1 MRRRHRTL
9 SHVAFVAFFAFISVF
24 IPLNARGQT
33 ASPSEAKATGGTST
47 VKGRVTLG
55 DGKGLQGIA
64 VVLMPADFTPERK
77 PAGRA
82 TTDSEGEF
90 VMTNVVAGR
99 YSLQPLA
106 PAYTWSDAPGANW
119 MGGSGKVI
127 DLAPGETVEN
137 QNITL
142 TRGGV
147 ITGRVVDADGKPV
160 VEQGVMIV
168 PAESAATSR
177 GIISPY
183 FNQTDDRGVYRIYG
197 LPAGRYL
204 VSVGEDKNSRAMMMG
219 PGGSANRYTRTFHPN
234 VIEAAQAKVIEVTA
248 GSEASG
254 IDITLAAA
262 AKTFEATGRIIDA
275 VTGKPV
281 AGVAYGVGTVHP
293 DGKSMGSFGSEGGR
307 SGANGEFRLKNLTP
321 GRYAAV
327 VFGNIQT
334 PSENYSEPAPFE
346 ITDGDVSGLVIKL
359 RKGASVSGVAV
370 LEGSSDPA
378 LLARLSQLSLSFNV
392 MPLDPKASEL
402 RAPNFSQTQIK
413 PDGSFRAI
421 GLQPGKVQI
430 GFGGYPPQKG
440 FTLLRIE
447 HNGVE
452 VRDVIEVGA
461 GEEVTGV
468 RLRIAYGTSIVRGQ
482 VQPRSDGAPA
492 QLPNGARVS
501 VSVRRVGA
509 TLPQWGEHTVEIDGR
524 GRFSLDGLTAG
535 EYELTLQG
543 WIAAAPGTPRG
554 RQLPLHRQIITVPE
568 NGEIDLKIV
577 YELTPKKQETP

>member
-1 MRRRHRTL
+1 MRKRHRPL
-9 SHVAFVAFFAFISVF
+9 ACVALIAFVSIF
-24 IPLNARGQT
+24 IPLDAQGQA
-33 ASPSEAKATGGTST
+33 ASPPEAKATGGTST

-64 VVLMPADFTPERK
+64 VVLMPADFSPERK

-82 TTDSEGEF
+82 TTDSEGNF
-90 VMTNVVAGR
+90 VMTNVAAGR

-106 PAYTWSDAPGANW
+106 PAYTSNDAPGGNW
-119 MGGSGKVI
+119 MGGGKVI

-160 VEQGVMIV
+160 IEQGVMVV
-168 PAESAATSR
+168 PAENAAMNR
-177 GIISPY
+177 PVMSPY
-183 FNQTDDRGVYRIYG
+183 LNQTDDRGVYRIYG

-204 VSVGEDKNSRAMMMG
+204 VSVGQDKNSQTVMMG
-219 PGGSANRYTRTFHPN
+219 PVGANRYTRTFHPN
-234 VIEAAQAKVIEVTA
+234 AIEAAQAKVIEVTA
-248 GSEASG
+248 GGEASG
-254 IDITLAAA
+254 IDIALAAA
-262 AKTFEATGRIIDA
+262 PKTFEATGRIIDA
-275 VTGKPV
+275 ATGKPV
-281 AGVAYGVGTVHP
+281 AGVNYGVGTVRP
-293 DGKSMGSFGSEGGR
+293 DGRTLSGFGGEGAR

-327 VFGNIQT
+327 VFGNFQT
-334 PSENYSEPAPFE
+334 PSENYGEPAPFE
-346 ITDGDVSGLVIKL
+346 ITDADVSGLVIKT

-370 LEGSSDPA
+370 LEGTTDPA

-392 MPLDPKASEL
+392 MPLDPKANEL

-413 PDGSFRAI
+413 PDGSFRAV

-452 VRDVIEVGA
+452 VREMIEVGA

-482 VQPRSDGAPA
+482 VQTRSDGAPA
-492 QLPNGARVS
+492 PLPGGARVS

-524 GRFSLDGLTAG
+524 GRFSLDGLAAG

-543 WIAAAPGTPRG
+543 WVAGAPGSTPRG
-554 RQLPLHRQIITVPE
+554 TQLPMHRQTITVPE
-568 NGEIDLKIV
+568 SGEINLNVV

>member
-1 MRRRHRTL
+1 MRKRHRTL
-9 SHVAFVAFFAFISVF
+9 AYVAFAAFVSVF
-24 IPLNARGQT
+24 IPLDAQGQT
-33 ASPSEAKATGGTST
+33 AAPEAKATGSTGT
-47 VKGRVTLG
+47 VKGRVMLG

-82 TTDSEGEF
+82 TTDREGDF
-90 VMTNVVAGR
+90 VMTNVAAGR

-106 PAYTWSDAPGANW
+106 PAYASSDAPGGNL
-119 MGGSGKVI
+119 MNRGKVI

-160 VEQGVMIV
+160 IEQGVMV
-168 PAESAATSR
+168 VSAQNPATNRPAAM
-177 GIISPY
+177 PY
-183 FNQTDDRGVYRIYG
+183 LNQTDDRGVYRIYG

-204 VSVGEDKNSRAMMMG
+204 VSVGQDKNNQLMMMG
-219 PGGSANRYTRTFHPN
+219 QGDNNRYTRTFHPN
-234 VIEAAQAKVIEVTA
+234 AIEAAQAKVIEVTA
-248 GSEASG
+248 GGEASG
-254 IDITLAAA
+254 IDITLAPSP
-262 AKTFEATGRIIDA
+262 KMFEARGRIVDGA
-275 VTGKPV
+275 TGKPV
-281 AGVAYGVGTVHP
+281 AGVNYGFGTVRP
-293 DGKSMGSFGSEGGR
+293 DGRTLSAFGGEGGK
-307 SGANGEFRLKNLTP
+307 SDANGEFRIQNLMP

-327 VFGNIQT
+327 VFGNFQT

-346 ITDGDVSGLVIKL
+346 ITDGDVSGLVIKM
-359 RKGASVSGVAV
+359 RKGAGVSGVAV
-370 LEGSSDPA
+370 LEGASDPA
-378 LLARLSQLSLSFNV
+378 LHARLSQLSLSFNV
-392 MPLDPKASEL
+392 MPLDPKTDAL
-402 RAPNFSQTQIK
+402 RAPNFSQTQIR
-413 PDGSFRAI
+413 PDGSFRAV

-468 RLRIAYGTSIVRGQ
+468 RLRFAYGTSIVRGQ
-482 VQPRSDGAPA
+482 VQTQRDGAPA
-492 QLPNGARVS
+492 PLPDGARVS

-509 TLPQWGEHTVEIDGR
+509 TLPQWGEHAVEIDGR
-524 GRFSLDGLTAG
+524 GRFSLDGLAAG
-535 EYELTLQG
+535 EYELTLHG
-543 WIAAAPGTPRG
+543 WVPGTPGSTPRG
-554 RQLPLHRQIITVPE
+554 TQLPMHRQNLTVPE
-568 NGEIDLKIV
+568 SGEINLNIV
-577 YELTPKKQETP
+577 YELTPKKQERTP